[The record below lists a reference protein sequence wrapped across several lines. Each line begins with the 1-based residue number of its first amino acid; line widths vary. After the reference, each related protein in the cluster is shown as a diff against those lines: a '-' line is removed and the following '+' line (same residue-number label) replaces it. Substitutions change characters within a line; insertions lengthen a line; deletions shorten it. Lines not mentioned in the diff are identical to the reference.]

1 VVLKIGKSVQLGGK
15 PQCLNC
21 RTLLDGATGVDTRNR
36 PSPGSV
42 TVCIYCGHI
51 SVFANDL
58 SLREPTGEEMREIAG
73 NETILAIQRARRMMK
88 Q

>member
-1 VVLKIGKSVQLGGK
+1 MKKYRIGKSVQLAGK
-15 PQCLNC
+15 PQCVGC
-21 RTLLDGATGVDTRNR
+21 GELLDGATGVGANR
-36 PSPGSV
+36 PRPGSV
-42 TVCIYCGHI
+42 SVCLYCGHI

-58 SLREPTGEEMREIAG
+58 SLREPTSEEMHEIAG